1 MVNIHRNLSSELLEW
16 KESSVRSPI
25 ILRGA
30 RQVGKTF
37 LVKDFAKK
45 HFKNIA
51 YANFELQPQLID
63 CFTSLDP
70 SQITRSLQLQLDVD
84 IIPGDT
90 LLFLDEI
97 QECPEAITALRYFK
111 EQMQDL
117 HVISAGSLL
126 EFVLNDQN
134 FSMPVGRVQYMY
146 IRPLSFMEF
155 LHAIGKNRLVEFIEK
170 NKINDQYNPS
180 VHTQLLTHFQE
191 YMGLGG
197 MPAIIAEYIANNQ
210 LNRCDNMLSDLLI
223 SYRDD
228 FSKHAKT
235 TDHKYLQ
242 KLYDKAPY
250 LVSQWFKYVKVD
262 PDMDARG
269 IKRALEL
276 LDNSGV
282 ISRVLASTGSG
293 LPLAS
298 TQIDKKFKL
307 LFLDIGLL
315 RAAQQINLSLIYQT
329 DQNLLTKGQLAEQVV
344 GQELLAYSPKIQRN
358 KLFFW
363 QREEKNSQAEVD
375 YLYVHDGQIIPLEV
389 KAGKVGRLKS
399 LKIFMQEKQAKLG
412 IRVSA
417 LPLSYESDILSVPFY
432 MISELPRL
440 LDECL
445 KNPSRKFL

>member
-1 MVNIHRNLSSELLEW
+1 MINIRRNLSSELLEW
-16 KESSVRSPI
+16 KEASARSPI

-51 YANFELQPQLID
+51 YANFELQPQLAN
-63 CFTSLDP
+63 CFTNLDP
-70 SQITRSLQLQLDVD
+70 ARITRALQLQLDVD
-84 IIPGDT
+84 IIPGET

-111 EQMQDL
+111 EEMQDL

-146 IRPLSFMEF
+146 IRPLSFTEF
-155 LHAIGKNRLVEFIEK
+155 LHAIGKDRLLAYIQRT
-170 NKINDQYNPS
+170 NLNDEYNPNIHS
-180 VHTQLLTHFQE
+180 QLLEHFQE
-191 YMGLGG
+191 YVGLGG
-197 MPAIIAEYIANNQ
+197 MPAVIAEFLANNQ
-210 LNRCDNMLSDLLI
+210 LNTCDNMLSDLLI

-228 FSKHAKT
+228 FSKYAKT

-315 RAAQQINLSLIYQT
+315 RAAQQINLSLIYQK
-329 DQNLLTKGQLAEQVV
+329 DQNLMTKGQLAEQVV
-344 GQELLAYSPKIQRN
+344 GQELLAYAPKIQRN

-375 YLYVHDGQIIPLEV
+375 YLYVHDGLIIPLEV

-399 LKIFMQEKQAKLG
+399 LKIFMQEKQAKTG
-412 IRVSA
+412 IRISE
-417 LPLSYESDILSVPFY
+417 LPLSYESNILSVPFY
-432 MISELPRL
+432 MISEMPRL
-440 LDECL
+440 LDQCL
-445 KNPSRKFL
+445 TK